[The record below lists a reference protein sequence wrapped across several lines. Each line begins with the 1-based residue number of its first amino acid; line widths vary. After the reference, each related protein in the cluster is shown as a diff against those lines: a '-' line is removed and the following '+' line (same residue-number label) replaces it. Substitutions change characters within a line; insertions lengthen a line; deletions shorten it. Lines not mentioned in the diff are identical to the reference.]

1 MNAASKNIPNP
12 TRELDMKD
20 PHDII
25 EKFFQKNREN
35 DVKTLPVYPQSSSYI
50 KAGLLAQKDTPKNEI
65 LLELFNLSAQ
75 QELQNAT
82 AIFDG
87 DSESLI
93 H

>member
-1 MNAASKNIPNP
+1 MNAASKNLTDV

-25 EKFFQKNREN
+25 EKFFRTNREN
-35 DVKTLPVYPQSSSYI
+35 ELKTLPVYPQSDGYI
-50 KAGLLAQKDTPKNEI
+50 RAGGLAGKDTPKNEI

-75 QELQNAT
+75 QELENAG

-93 H
+93 Q